1 MPTTP
6 WTRLVVFLMS
16 TLAYLAGSGIAADLP
31 ADWKPPAAPG
41 QYLRQI
47 ADGPTFK
54 SGQPLVAT
62 SYFYWY
68 DVTSGSHIR
77 NGDGSDALTDHP
89 PTLDGFSY
97 RLVAWHRQQLSDMI
111 EAGIDVALP
120 VYWGFPG
127 EKGGWSNE
135 GLGPLVKAREA
146 LVKAGR
152 KPPAI
157 GLFYD
162 TSTLQYN
169 GAGVHVDLTKQAGR
183 VWFFATIRDAFSLI
197 PPEHRACI
205 DGKPIVFLYASAFAK
220 AVDASLFPDT
230 RRRFRETF
238 GSDLYLVKMVGW
250 PGEADSV
257 YQWGAALMPQL
268 LATAGVGPGYDHSAV
283 PGRKPLVRE
292 RRDGDFYRWSWEKLL
307 ALDPAKRASLVHV
320 ETWSEFH
327 EGTEVCASKEYGR
340 QYIELTG
347 HYADMF
353 HARRRIERPFA
364 EAAPKILSVTPD
376 KSDGLRIVPQAA
388 TIPKSLQGRSDGII
402 RGEQRIERPDPK
414 GGKGLWQETKSLQH
428 RDG

>member
-1 MPTTP
+1 
-6 WTRLVVFLMS
+6 
-16 TLAYLAGSGIAADLP
+16 
-31 ADWKPPAAPG
+31 
-41 QYLRQI
+41 
-47 ADGPTFK
+47 
-54 SGQPLVAT
+54 
-62 SYFYWY
+62 
-68 DVTSGSHIR
+68 
-77 NGDGSDALTDHP
+77 
-89 PTLDGFSY
+89 
-97 RLVAWHRQQLSDMI
+97 
-111 EAGIDVALP
+111 
-120 VYWGFPG
+120 
-127 EKGGWSNE
+127 
-135 GLGPLVKAREA
+135 
-146 LVKAGR
+146 VKAGR